1 MGRAITPVVRACCNS
16 FYVSM
21 LENTSVNAN
30 MSLIN
35 FVKKLLH
42 KQKKMT
48 KCEECEILENNNVKN
63 KITLSKTSSLP
74 PNLSLNEIISD
85 INTGDIL
92 ESHSSPVR
100 SRRKY
105 LSLKNRTVAVS
116 PIHLIHS
123 SPAKTRRKYHSMK
136 NRSVSPSNNR
146 VKLKSTEHLFFPETS
161 ARESH
166 YNGKNINSRKLS
178 IKKFKQRH
186 SIKKQNV
193 VHQSLHNITEEAQ
206 VSQYKDGTV
215 HSSYSTNAL
224 QNRTENNEDKVDAI
238 DAATKRLFRSNEK
251 YCDIEYIEISFE

>member
-1 MGRAITPVVRACCNS
+1 MGI
-16 FYVSM
+16 SM
-21 LENTSVNAN
+21 LENTSVCKN

-48 KCEECEILENNNVKN
+48 ECEECEILENNNVKN
-63 KITLSKTSSLP
+63 KIALSKTSSLP

-85 INTGDIL
+85 VNTGDIL
-92 ESHSSPVR
+92 ESPSSPVK
-100 SRRKY
+100 SRRKFQ
-105 LSLKNRTVAVS
+105 SLKNRTRAVS
-116 PIHLIHS
+116 PIHSIHS
-123 SPAKTRRKYHSMK
+123 SPVKTRRKYHSMK
-136 NRSVSPSNNR
+136 NRSVSPSNNS

-161 ARESH
+161 ACESH
-166 YNGKNINSRKLS
+166 FNGKNINSRKLS

-206 VSQYKDGTV
+206 VSPYKDGTV

-224 QNRTENNEDKVDAI
+224 QNRKVNNEDKVDAV
-238 DAATKRLFRSNEK
+238 DAATRRLFKSNEK
-251 YCDIEYIEISFE
+251 YW

>member
-1 MGRAITPVVRACCNS
+1 
-16 FYVSM
+16 
-21 LENTSVNAN
+21 

-42 KQKKMT
+42 KQKKRT
-48 KCEECEILENNNVKN
+48 ECEECEILENNNVKN
-63 KITLSKTSSLP
+63 KSTLSKTSSLP

-85 INTGDIL
+85 INTGEIL
-92 ESHSSPVR
+92 ESHSSPVK

-105 LSLKNRTVAVS
+105 QSLKNRTRAVS
-116 PIHLIHS
+116 PIHSIHS
-123 SPAKTRRKYHSMK
+123 SPVKTRRKYHSMK

-161 ARESH
+161 ASESH

-206 VSQYKDGTV
+206 VSQYKDCTV

-224 QNRTENNEDKVDAI
+224 QNRTENNEDKVDAV
-238 DAATKRLFRSNEK
+238 DAATKRLFKSNDK